1 MPLERSMQSQNRRLI
16 QFMLF
21 TFVLMSGYTWIKLKY
36 FTPPTLTREQFL
48 TLEPVLRLT
57 PFAPTGEGV
66 ADGVQL
72 GIRGVVDRANLV
84 DFAKADLA
92 ARREEV
98 VKAKPAAPPPK
109 PPGITLGGDD
119 YHLQVTLTP
128 RGAGVDRLVLTH
140 FRQADRFGLPAYLD
154 KEKKQ
159 PKPLELIPSND
170 VPSFVLYHYARPDE
184 DEKVSRPLDTL
195 GIRDWPATLDKA
207 GQDEHTVAF
216 ATDLPEQ
223 GVRITKTYTLKKKE
237 YHISLSVKVERL
249 ADAKDMPA
257 FRYQLAGGHGLP
269 IEGEW
274 YTTIFRN
281 TVVAW
286 VTKDNSVD
294 RFLEDS
300 ATTSRNGGTDRK
312 SRLDMT
318 IQYAATAIQYFASA
332 IVVDDQQTKR
342 NFIEF
347 VRGTVEGTVDPQ
359 KPFLDDV
366 TVRAIS
372 EPLELKPGESVEH
385 KYLLYHGPV
394 KVRLLNQLGGDAGVS
409 AELTKRYED
418 TLHLSSLT
426 DYGRWGFWSNLII
439 ACTNAIHAL
448 IGIMRPI
455 VRYDGI
461 CIILVTVIVR
471 GLMFPISRRQ
481 QASMART
488 QEQMAKVAPD
498 VKKIKEK
505 YKNDI
510 VAQQQAMSEL
520 YRRHGINPAAGLTG
534 CLMLFAQMPVF
545 LGLYFALQ
553 ESFFFRLERF
563 LWIRNLTAPDMLIW
577 WTEKIPW
584 ISDPASQGNPLY
596 LGPYFNI
603 LPVLAV
609 TLMVI
614 QQQMMTPPTADE
626 QMQQTQKMM
635 KWMMIVMGLMFYK
648 MPSGLCIYFIA
659 TTLWGFFE
667 RKLSKKRKAA
677 ADAAGGK
684 PGSGDGQASPNGKP
698 PGPRGRG
705 KSRDK
710 QPESQPS
717 RFAEWW
723 ARLLKEASK
732 K

>member
-1 MPLERSMQSQNRRLI
+1 MQSQNRRLI

-36 FTPPTLTREQFL
+36 LSPPTLTREQLLAVEPALNL
-48 TLEPVLRLT
+48 TVY
-57 PFAPTGEGV
+57 APTGNGIADAVRLGV
-66 ADGVQL
+66 
-72 GIRGVVDRANLV
+72 RGVVDRANH
-84 DFAKADLA
+84 FEYAKADAA
-92 ARREEV
+92 ARREELA
-98 VKAKPAAPPPK
+98 KAKPAPPPPPK
-109 PPGITLGGDD
+109 PPGIILGGPD

-154 KEKKQ
+154 KDRKQ
-159 PKPLELIPSND
+159 PKPLELIPPSD
-170 VPSFVLYHYARPDE
+170 VPSFVLYHYAKPDE
-184 DEKVSRPLDTL
+184 EEERPLDTL
-195 GIRDWPATLDKA
+195 GVRDWPVTLDQA
-207 GQDEHTVAF
+207 GPDEHTVAF
-216 ATDLPEQ
+216 STELADQ
-223 GVRITKTYTLKKKE
+223 GVRITKTFTLKKRE
-237 YHISLSVKVERL
+237 YHIGLSVKVERL
-249 ADAKDMPA
+249 PDAKDKPA

-281 TVVAW
+281 TLVAW
-286 VTKDNSVD
+286 VTKDGKGLE
-294 RFLEDS
+294 RFLEDA
-300 ATTSRNGGTDRK
+300 ATTSRTGGTERK
-312 SRLDMT
+312 RRTDMT

-332 IVVDDQQTKR
+332 IVVDDQQPKHD
-342 NFIEF
+342 FIEF
-347 VRGTVEGTVDPQ
+347 ARGTVERTVDPQ
-359 KPFLDDV
+359 KPFLDDI

-372 EPLELKPGESVEH
+372 EELKLKPGEAVEH
-385 KYLLYHGPV
+385 KYVLYHGPV
-394 KVRLLNQLGGDAGVS
+394 KVRLLNQLGGEAGVS
-409 AELTKRYED
+409 EELTKRYED
-418 TLHLSSLT
+418 TLHLNSFT
-426 DYGRWGFWSNLII
+426 DYGKFGFWSNLII
-439 ACTNAIHAL
+439 ACTNIIHSL
-448 IGIMRPI
+448 IGFMRPI

-505 YKNDI
+505 YKNDM

-584 ISDPASQGNPLY
+584 ISDPAAQGGLLY
-596 LGPYFNI
+596 LGPYFNL

-648 MPSGLCIYFIA
+648 MPSGLCLYFIA

-667 RKLSKKRKAA
+667 RKISKKRTKA

-684 PGSGDGQASPNGKP
+684 PGAGDGQASPNGKP
-698 PGPRGRG
+698 PSPRGKG
-705 KSRDK
+705 KPRDK
-710 QPESQPS
+710 QPEAQPS
-717 RFAEWW
+717 KFAEWW
-723 ARLLKEASK
+723 ARVLKEASK

>member
-1 MPLERSMQSQNRRLI
+1 MQPQNRRLI
-16 QFMLF
+16 LFMLF
-21 TFVLMSGYTWIKLKY
+21 TFALMSGYTWVKLKY
-36 FTPPTLTREQFL
+36 FTPQTLSREQL
-48 TLEPVLRLT
+48 LAIEPALRLT
-57 PFAPTGEGV
+57 AYAPTANGLADAVELGV
-66 ADGVQL
+66 
-72 GIRGVVDRANLV
+72 RGVVDRANHFA
-84 DFAKADLA
+84 FAKADLA

-98 VKAKPAAPPPK
+98 AKAKPAAPPTPK
-109 PPGITLGGDD
+109 PEGIVLGGPD

-128 RGAGVDRLVLTH
+128 RGAGVDRLILTH
-140 FRQADRFGLPAYLD
+140 FREADHYGLPEYLD

-159 PKPLELIPSND
+159 PKPLELIPPDD
-170 VPSFVLYHYARPDE
+170 VPSFVLYHYADAKPE
-184 DEKVSRPLDTL
+184 EERPLDTL
-195 GIRDWPATLDKA
+195 GLRDWTVTANNP

-216 ATDLPEQ
+216 STDLADK
-223 GVRITKTYTLKKKE
+223 GVRITKTYSLKKKE
-237 YHISLSVKVERL
+237 YHVGLTVKVERL
-249 ADAKDMPA
+249 PDAKQTEP
-257 FRYQLAGGHGLP
+257 FRYQLAGAHGLP

-281 TVVAW
+281 TLVGW
-286 VTKDNSVD
+286 VTKDGSVD

-300 ATTSRNGGTDRK
+300 ATLSRSAGSDRK
-312 SRLDMT
+312 SRLPDMT

-332 IVVDDQQTKR
+332 IVVDDQQPKR

-347 VRGTVEGTVDPQ
+347 VRGTVERTVDPQ

-372 EPLELKPGESVEH
+372 EPLDLKPGQSVEH

-394 KVRLLNQLGGDAGVS
+394 KVRLLEQLGGEAGVS
-409 AELTKRYED
+409 AELAHRYEH
-418 TLHLSSLT
+418 TLHLNSLT
-426 DYGRWGFWSNLII
+426 DYGRWGFWTNAIVFF
-439 ACTNAIHAL
+439 TNAIHAL
-448 IGIMRPI
+448 IGILRPI

-461 CIILVTVIVR
+461 CIILVTVLVR
-471 GLMFPISRRQ
+471 GLMFPLSRRQ
-481 QASMART
+481 QATMART

-505 YKNDI
+505 YKNDMI
-510 VAQQQAMSEL
+510 AQQQAMSEL
-520 YRRHGINPAAGLTG
+520 YRRHGINPAAGLGG
-534 CLMLFAQMPVF
+534 CLMLFLQMPVF

-577 WTEKIPW
+577 WGEKIPW
-584 ISDPASQGNPLY
+584 ISDPASQGSPLY
-596 LGPYFNI
+596 LGPYFNL

-635 KWMMIVMGLMFYK
+635 KWMMIIMGLMFYK

-667 RKLSKKRKAA
+667 RKLSKKKLA

-684 PGSGDGQASPNGKP
+684 PGTGDGQASPNGKT

-723 ARLLKEASK
+723 ARVLKEASK